1 MRRGRRSEPTPMGSL
16 LGKVLEDLGME
27 AASRA
32 HEVSQRW
39 EEAVGSEVA
48 AHCQPVGLR
57 NGVLEARVDSS
68 VWAQQLQL
76 RTPEILE
83 ALRGVL
89 GEEAPTA
96 LRFRVGYSPARAR
109 SAGSGAA
116 PGNPARGRPGRGK
129 SD

>member
-1 MRRGRRSEPTPMGSL
+1 MRRGRRSEPTAMGSL

-32 HEVSQRW
+32 HEVNQRW
-39 EEAVGSEVA
+39 EEAVGPEVA
-48 AHCQPVGLR
+48 AHCQPVGVR

-89 GEEAPTA
+89 GKEAPTA
-96 LRFRVGYSPARAR
+96 LRFRVGYSPSRAGDG
-109 SAGSGAA
+109 GSGAS
-116 PGNPARGRPGRGK
+116 PGTPGRGRPGRGK
-129 SD
+129 RD

>member
-1 MRRGRRSEPTPMGSL
+1 MGSL

-32 HEVSQRW
+32 HEVNQRW

-96 LRFRVGYSPARAR
+96 LRFRVGYSPSRTGG
-109 SAGSGAA
+109 SSSGGSLGGSG
-116 PGNPARGRPGRGK
+116 RGRPGKGK